1 MSSAG
6 TAYYLYCLTPDGP
19 AARAIGPEL
28 GGAEWER
35 WSPAAP
41 LPMGGFTAIVSQVP
55 VEEFL
60 GEAAAARLRDIAW
73 VAPRAGRHDSVIRS
87 VMCQSPVLPAPFA
100 TLFSSGER
108 LEQWLHRHRGTI
120 GEYFAGLGDK
130 QEWAVKGL
138 LDRAA
143 ACAGLMAAQPAAAQP
158 AALRGAGYLL
168 EKQRAA
174 AAKRELERLLRQ
186 LAMEAAAGL
195 QAQAA
200 GFRERKAIPVAGD
213 SGTEVV
219 LSWAFLLPD
228 GAEEQFC
235 SRLAELDVSRRL
247 PGLRFTLSGPWAPY
261 SFAPALPA
269 DP

>member
-6 TAYYLYCLTPDGP
+6 TAYYLYCLTPDEAP
-19 AARAIGPEL
+19 AAMGPEL
-28 GGAEWER
+28 DG

-41 LPMGGFTAIVSQVP
+41 LRLGGLTAIVSQVP

-60 GEAAAARLRDIAW
+60 GEAAAERLRDIAW
-73 VAPRAGRHDSVIRS
+73 VGPRAGRHDAVIQS
-87 VMCQSPVLPAPFA
+87 VMCHSPVLPAPFA
-100 TLFSSGER
+100 TLFSSLAR
-108 LEQWLHRHRGTI
+108 LEQWLGRHRDTI
-120 GEYFAGLGDK
+120 GDYFSWLGDK
-130 QEWAVKGL
+130 REWAVKGL

-143 ACAGLMAAQPAAAQP
+143 ACAGLMAAQPSAAQA

-186 LAMEAAAGL
+186 LALEAAAGL

-200 GFRERKAIPVAGD
+200 GFRERKAIPMAGD
-213 SGTEVV
+213 SETEVV

-228 GAEEQFC
+228 GAEERFC

>member
-138 LDRAA
+138 LDRRA
-143 ACAGLMAAQPAAAQP
+143 ACAALVAAEPAP
-158 AALRGAGYLL
+158 PEPGRGAGYLL

-174 AAKRELERLLRQ
+174 EARRELERLLRQ
-186 LAMEAAAGL
+186 ILLEAAARL

-200 GFRERKAIPVAGD
+200 GFRERRVILHAAD
-213 SGTEVV
+213 SESEVV
-219 LSWAFLLPD
+219 VNWAFLLPPA
-228 GAEEQFC
+228 GEAQFR
-235 SRLAELDVSRRL
+235 SRVAELDVFQRL

-261 SFAPALPA
+261 SFAPPLPA